1 MTLMSRFLGLFAGRG
16 AGGPHPRLIFS
27 FHDGSKKC
35 WADPLEIEQR
45 LTSVEPEWAALAK
58 HYSELCEPMPLA
70 PDMQR
75 SREQKRVETLKT
87 ILKAVRHAFQVTEL
101 KMDGSGLT
109 QAEQL
114 ALLVSYLNWVGEVRN
129 DARPLAGSPGPASA
143 SA

>member
-1 MTLMSRFLGLFAGRG
+1 MRILKWLSSRLGAGR
-16 AGGPHPRLIFS
+16 PHPRLIFA
-27 FHDGSKKC
+27 FHDGAKKC

-58 HYSELCEPMPLA
+58 HYSELCQPMPLA
-70 PDMQR
+70 PDLQR
-75 SREQKRVETLKT
+75 SRDKKRTEALAT

-114 ALLVSYLNWVGEVRN
+114 ALLVSFLEWIGKLKDEY
-129 DARPLAGSPGPASA
+129 RPLAESPGLASA